1 MSEKIKDIMKEVDGE
16 LLEDKLEVIKP
27 IVKDKKKEIELA
39 RRTLE
44 KLQKEYEELLDTDID
59 ELYYNEEI
67 KDDGTIPGLQYG
79 A

>member
-1 MSEKIKDIMKEVDGE
+1 MSEKIKDIMNEVDGE

-27 IVKDKKKEIELA
+27 IVKKKKKKIELA

-44 KLQKEYEELLDTDID
+44 KLQKEYEELLATEVD
-59 ELYYNEEI
+59 ELYYNEEV
-67 KDDGTIPGLQYG
+67 KADGNIPGLQYG